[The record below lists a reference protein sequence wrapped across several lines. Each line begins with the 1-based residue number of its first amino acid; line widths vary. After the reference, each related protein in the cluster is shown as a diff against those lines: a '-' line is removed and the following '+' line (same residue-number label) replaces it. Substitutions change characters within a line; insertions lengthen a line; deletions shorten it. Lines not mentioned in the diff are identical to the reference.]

1 MPVPWCVASMWNA
14 LRSVVGM
21 PAVAILLFLGIA
33 MLVLSATAGGVVG
46 TFFGGILA
54 LVCFVLGFAVMFGVY
69 IKRMN
74 EDIDSDRHELRREL
88 DEAMQE
94 ADSEE

>member
-1 MPVPWCVASMWNA
+1 MMQS

-21 PAVAILLFLGIA
+21 PAVVILLFLGVA
-33 MLVLSATAGGVVG
+33 LLAVAATSGAALI

-74 EDIDSDRHELRREL
+74 QDIDSDRHDLKQQL
-88 DEAMQE
+88 DEAMQD